1 MIKDILLDQIMT
13 ALMSIQIDDDLVDI
27 VFEPENKPKSELI
40 FDGVKTSAKSL
51 SKEEL
56 SLQKRKIYTVFIT
69 KLSGYIDSVV
79 DSKDDGESRNVA
91 DNLKN
96 IMPPPFKIDA
106 KQRPSTAGS
115 SKLNRNRS
123 SELILQGP
131 SISKPVNSKRKSLS
145 WGQVVDY
152 LRKECTIMK
161 DWHQEIESFVLPQ
174 HRVAIELGFQLVDSQ
189 KRGVAHPYE
198 LIKAIK
204 KCAIAAKAVTGDTF
218 FDQIKSARCEVLLT
232 VNMTSPEVI
241 DVTDNFVN
249 ENGGNGSSGDVQ
261 RVGYEL
267 PLTLDETLSIYFLE
281 VACES
286 PLPLLRLQALSLS
299 AVQHMF
305 CGELDESEDN
315 LKEALQ
321 ILADLNL
328 DSDMISCELYN
339 SIAQLMILKHRQ
351 WHSDKKSR
359 CKKEALAFM
368 GSEDGKIAV
377 DDEMKKY
384 LGNDCYMDGRE
395 DLRILLSQRFT
406 AKQVLDI
413 ENKAKSA
420 ILKARMKFVTENET
434 DPTAPSVE
442 AAYRYLVK
450 SYEILETLHG
460 PAHPSIGAACLA
472 IASVQNAVGKFS
484 EAREW
489 LTNALQAM
497 MKLDPMPLRAI
508 AFTEIQLSSV
518 LVKQKHTD
526 EAIQVLSKAISFY
539 LDRVRQGLSKVPS
552 LFVPLDSPD
561 ENTKSSPLPTM
572 RHSEILT
579 DDIQQCILL
588 MQKLVCITDKVGGAY
603 QSLEQMETIADVA
616 ESAFGWDSDEVVKY
630 RKEAGVRAMELKDWP
645 RAMKNLNAALEAT
658 EALCGRNDKRY
669 VDIIA
674 ILNKAGEYREALRL
688 EKIESSDC
696 PISDRTKY

>member
-13 ALMSIQIDDDLVDI
+13 ALVSIQTDDDLVDV
-27 VFEPENKPKSELI
+27 VFEPGNKAKSEAI
-40 FDGVKTSAKSL
+40 FDGMTTSPKAMNKEDL
-51 SKEEL
+51 SV
-56 SLQKRKIYTVFIT
+56 QKRKIYTVFIT

-79 DSKDDGESRNVA
+79 DSKDEGESRNVI
-91 DNLKN
+91 DSLKN
-96 IMPPPFKIDA
+96 IMPPSFQNDT

-123 SELILQGP
+123 SDALFQECN
-131 SISKPVNSKRKSLS
+131 ISKPVTSKRKSLS

-152 LRKECTIMK
+152 LRKDCTILK
-161 DWHQEIESFVLPQ
+161 DWQQEIESFVLPQ
-174 HRVAIELGFQLVDSQ
+174 HRVAIELGFQLADTQ

-204 KCAIAAKAVTGDTF
+204 KCAVAAKAVTGDTF
-218 FDQIKSARCEVLLT
+218 FDQIKSTRCEVLLT
-232 VNMTSPEVI
+232 VNMMISEVI
-241 DVTDNFVN
+241 DVTDNFVG
-249 ENGGNGSSGDVQ
+249 ENGGPGSSGDVQ

-267 PLTLDETLSIYFLE
+267 PLTLDETLSIYLLE
-281 VACES
+281 VASEN
-286 PLPLLRLQALSLS
+286 PLPMLRLQALSLS

-305 CGELDESEDN
+305 CGELDESEDS

-321 ILADLNL
+321 ILADLNV

-359 CKKEALAFM
+359 CKKEAIAFM
-368 GSEDGKIAV
+368 GTEDGKIAV

-384 LGNDCYMDGRE
+384 LGKDCYMDGRE
-395 DLRILLSQRFT
+395 DVRILLSQRFT
-406 AKQVLDI
+406 VKQVLDI

-420 ILKARMKFVTENET
+420 ILKARMKFVTENEA
-434 DPTAPSVE
+434 DITAPSVE

-450 SYEILETLHG
+450 SYEILEALHG
-460 PAHPSIGAACLA
+460 PVHPSIGAACLA

-518 LVKQKHTD
+518 LAKQKHID

-539 LDRVRQGLSKVPS
+539 LDRVRQGLSKAPS
-552 LFVPLDSPD
+552 PFVPIDSPD
-561 ENTKSSPLPTM
+561 ENMKSSSVSTM
-572 RHSEILT
+572 RHSEILS
-579 DDIQQCILL
+579 DDIQQCMLL
-588 MQKLVCITDKVGGAY
+588 MQRLVCITDRVGGTY

-616 ESAFGWDSDEVVKY
+616 ESAFGWDSDEVGKY

-645 RAMKNLNAALEAT
+645 RAIKNLNAALEAT
-658 EALCGRNDKRY
+658 DALYGRQDKRY
-669 VDIIA
+669 IDINA
-674 ILNKAGEYREALRL
+674 MLSKVGDYREALRL
-688 EKIESSDC
+688 EKIDSVDD
-696 PISDRTKY
+696 PISDSRMR